1 MIYLFS
7 ISYGHSNSITF
18 IIEVYREDNKKS
30 SGENVFIAIGIENA
44 QQSAMIATF
53 G

>member
-1 MIYLFS
+1 M
-7 ISYGHSNSITF
+7 
-18 IIEVYREDNKKS
+18 EENKNI
-30 SGENVFIAIGIENA
+30 SGENVLIAIGIGNA